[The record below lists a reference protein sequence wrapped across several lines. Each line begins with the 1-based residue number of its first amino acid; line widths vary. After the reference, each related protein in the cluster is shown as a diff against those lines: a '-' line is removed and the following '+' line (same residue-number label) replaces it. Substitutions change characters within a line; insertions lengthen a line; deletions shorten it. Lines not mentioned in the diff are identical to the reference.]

1 MATQLSALASPL
13 SDSAEWVMR
22 QQSRDGCFYPVGE
35 LLHQEL
41 RVSMLDHHVDAVS
54 VGNAVIMT
62 SLSSVC
68 SPGRWG

>member
-35 LLHQEL
+35 LLLHQEL
-41 RVSMLDHHVDAVS
+41 RVTTS
-54 VGNAVIMT
+54 VGVIKMP
-62 SLSSVC
+62 LACVM
-68 SPGRWG
+68 PP